1 MPRLPA
7 TLSATLA
14 ALALAACGDARI
26 SVTPKAEV
34 RAAVETRPAA
44 WAAGERT
51 LSTTAGQLALT
62 LHRNADPD
70 RPLIVYCGGTAF
82 TVPAFGDAVIDKL
95 SPFGDV
101 LVWDYP
107 GRGRSGGTPGL
118 RQARAMTGVL
128 LENRDRLA
136 RRGQP
141 VIYWGHSLGGFVC
154 ADMVADDPR
163 ATGLVLESTAISA
176 DAVVAELD
184 SGRLSA
190 MLKAQLPPE
199 IAAFSIP
206 ERIAGRDVEVL
217 VIGGARDRVLP
228 VPLQRDLA
236 AAIPGAAYAE
246 YPEANHFD
254 AGFQPGFADD
264 VNAFLQR
271 AQNRR

>member
-1 MPRLPA
+1 MRSSLF
-7 TLSATLA
+7 LFA
-14 ALALAACGDARI
+14 ALALAACSDART
-26 SVTPKAEV
+26 VAEPVSDV
-34 RAAVETRPAA
+34 RGTVETRPPLMGAGDRVLNT
-44 WAAGERT
+44 AAGN
-51 LSTTAGQLALT
+51 LAIT
-62 LHRNADPD
+62 LHRGNDTTK
-70 RPLIVYCGGTAF
+70 PLIIYCGGTAF

-95 SPFGDV
+95 APFGDV

-118 RQARAMTGVL
+118 RQARAMTGVIQ
-128 LENRDRLA
+128 ENRDRLA

-163 ATGLVLESTAISA
+163 AAGLVLESTAISA

-184 SGRLSA
+184 GERLSA
-190 MLKAQLPPE
+190 MLRAQLPPE

-206 ERIAGRDVEVL
+206 ERIAGTTAEVL

-228 VPLQRDLA
+228 VSLQRDLA
-236 AAIPGAAYAE
+236 AAIPGATYVE

-254 AGFQPGFADD
+254 AGFQPDFADD
-264 VNAFLQR
+264 VTAFLLR